1 MALSSGSTQ
10 AQRNFGSR
18 EVFALLLAVSL
29 APPGAAGAE
38 SLATPPGTD
47 DEPLPNAQQPAGPA
61 TLPLWNLRIV
71 GSALR
76 PRENNVT
83 YTVDSNGSCFYVT
96 AGSAT
101 TVWNVP
107 ITLPDGA
114 TIDTLR
120 IYYYDTSAS
129 NLSAWFTIYDLF
141 GAIVQEWSV
150 SSSGNSG
157 NSFNDSVQIGHVIDH
172 DVYSYVVNVRP
183 VGTGS
188 TLQFC
193 GARLFYSP

>member
-1 MALSSGSTQ
+1 MAAVIAVALASPLAGQSGS
-10 AQRNFGSR
+10 G
-18 EVFALLLAVSL
+18 E
-29 APPGAAGAE
+29 PGAIE
-38 SLATPPGTD
+38 S
-47 DEPLPNAQQPAGPA
+47 PAGRFELEPSPDGPGG
-61 TLPLWNLRIV
+61 LVLRSLRIT
-71 GSALR
+71 GSALK
-76 PRENNVT
+76 PRENNVS
-83 YTVDSNGSCFYVT
+83 YTVNVNGSCFYVT

-114 TIDTLR
+114 TIDSLR

-129 NLSAWFTIYDLF
+129 NLSAWFTVYDLY

-193 GARLFYSP
+193 GARLFYAP

>member
-1 MALSSGSTQ
+1 VAVVIAAALASPLAGQSGSGESGAGASPPDQ
-10 AQRNFGSR
+10 F
-18 EVFALLLAVSL
+18 ELEPSL
-29 APPGAAGAE
+29 AALGINVLR
-38 SLATPPGTD
+38 S
-47 DEPLPNAQQPAGPA
+47 
-61 TLPLWNLRIV
+61 LRIT
-71 GSALR
+71 GSALK
-76 PRENNVT
+76 PRENNVS
-83 YTVDSNGSCFYVT
+83 YAVDINGSCFYVT

-114 TIDTLR
+114 TIDSLR

-129 NLSAWFTIYDLF
+129 NLSAWFTVYDLY